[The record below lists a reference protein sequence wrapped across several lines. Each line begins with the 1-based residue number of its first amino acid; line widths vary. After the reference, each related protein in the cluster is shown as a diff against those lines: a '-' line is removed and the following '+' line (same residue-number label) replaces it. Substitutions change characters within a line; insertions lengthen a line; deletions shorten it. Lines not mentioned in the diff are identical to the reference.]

1 MQTTV
6 SRLSKKFLKE
16 IKGNS
21 PTIEV
26 LDTMIGIL
34 ENTADPDPS
43 ELYLLESLYRLKENL
58 VLVESRLQSYIIES
72 RKSLPGNKLNDLYDE
87 ISPNGTSKLF
97 ND

>member
-16 IKGNS
+16 IRVTS
-21 PTIEV
+21 PTVEV

-34 ENTADPDPS
+34 ETTPDPDPS
-43 ELYLLESLYRLKENL
+43 EFYLLESLYRLKENIT
-58 VLVESRLQSYIIES
+58 LVEARLQTYIIES
-72 RKSLPGNKLNDLYDE
+72 RKSLPGNKLNDLYDD
-87 ISPNGTSKLF
+87 IRQTGTSKLF

>member
-16 IKGNS
+16 IRGTS
-21 PTIEV
+21 STIEV

-34 ENTADPDPS
+34 ETTEDPDPS
-43 ELYLLESLYRLKENL
+43 ELYLLESLYRLKENI
-58 VLVESRLQSYIIES
+58 VLVESRLQSYLVES

-87 ISPNGTSKLF
+87 IEPNGTSKLF
-97 ND
+97 G